1 MIVRD
6 AESADVAG
14 VQTIYAG
21 YVTGSLAS
29 FEEAVPSV
37 AEMLARFEAIRAG
50 GFPYL
55 VAQGDAGL
63 LGYAYAGPYRT
74 RSAYRH
80 TVESSVYVAEGRHG
94 GGIGTSL
101 MQALIA
107 RCEAGP
113 WRQMIAVIATLPG
126 APASPS
132 ILLHARLGFR
142 IVGTLGEVGF
152 KHGRWVD
159 TAVMQRALEQR
170 TLAPSP

>member
-6 AESADVAG
+6 AERADMAG
-14 VQTIYAG
+14 VQAIYAG

-29 FEEAVPSV
+29 FEETVPSLP
-37 AEMLARFEAIRAG
+37 EMRSRFEAIRAG

-55 VAQGDAGL
+55 VAEGEAGL

-80 TVESSVYVAEGRHG
+80 TLESSVYVAEGRRG
-94 GGIGTSL
+94 GGIGSAL
-101 MQALIA
+101 MAALIA

-113 WRQMIAVIATLPG
+113 WRQMIAIITTLPE

-132 ILLHARLGFR
+132 ILLHTRLGFR
-142 IVGTLGEVGF
+142 IVGTLSEVGF
-152 KHGRWVD
+152 KQGRWVD
-159 TAVMQRALEQR
+159 TTVMQRP
-170 TLAPSP
+170 LAPSP